1 MKNCTGFHK
10 LRFQENLQ
18 EEVSDLEVLCV
29 ILVSKNNSLQNM
41 TVVASSK
48 KKLTDTDLWQCKIME
63 GYSIK

>member
-10 LRFQENLQ
+10 LRLQENLQ

-48 KKLTDTDLWQCKIME
+48 KNLTDTDLWQCKIME